1 MSTKRQRPSAEQW
14 SRLDAALDGLRER
27 IPPGSTPP
35 LSREIARRAET
46 LRAALD
52 SGWRIR
58 DLATLF
64 KDAAGIEV
72 SATTIQTALRQ
83 ALDGQVTDPKRARTK
98 RPHKRAASAE
108 SPTTAIPQAT
118 PGPETNRVQAAGP
131 TQPEPDSKTDVAR
144 PLELTPLGST
154 LSQGATK
161 RGMR

>member
-14 SRLDAALDGLRER
+14 TRLDAALAGLRER

-58 DLATLF
+58 DLAALF
-64 KDAAGIEV
+64 KEAAGIDV

-83 ALDGQVTDPKRARTK
+83 AWEGQATDSKRTRAK
-98 RPHKRAASAE
+98 RPRKRVAMVE
-108 SPTTAIPQAT
+108 SSTTAVLQAT
-118 PGPETNRVQAAGP
+118 LRSETNRA
-131 TQPEPDSKTDVAR
+131 QPAEPAQRESDSKTDVVR
-144 PLELTPLGST
+144 PRELTPLGST
-154 LSQGATK
+154 LTQGATK
-161 RGMR
+161 RGVR

>member
-14 SRLDAALDGLRER
+14 TRLDAALDGLRER

-35 LSREIARRAET
+35 LSREIARRAEA

-58 DLATLF
+58 DLAKLF

-83 ALDGQVTDPKRARTK
+83 ALDGQATDSKRARAK
-98 RPHKRAASAE
+98 RPRKQAASAG
-108 SPTTAIPQAT
+108 SPTTAMPQAAAQ
-118 PGPETNRVQAAGP
+118 PETDRVQRTEPA
-131 TQPEPDSKTDVAR
+131 QPEPGGKTDVAPPR
-144 PLELTPLGST
+144 ELTQLGST
-154 LSQGATK
+154 LTQGATK